1 MERQDAALEE
11 ELQPLLLLLLLL
23 LPLPLPLPRLPAATS
38 RQELLLNLRT
48 EDQPSTLLA

>member
-23 LPLPLPLPRLPAATS
+23 LPLPPPRLPAATS
-38 RQELLLNLRT
+38 RQELLLHLRT
-48 EDQPSTLLA
+48 ADQPSTLLA